1 MRRPLVSYAIALPC
15 RGSGRFFATANVA
28 VCDSRASPK
37 ERAARRERRF
47 AFSGRALAVVTAVL
61 ACLAMPAAAQ
71 SEKDTLTIDVPNDA
85 ATLDPHLQWDA
96 DSYGVYRNIFDNL
109 LTRDAAGRIVPQI
122 ATAWRYVDGT
132 PLTAEDVVFSVKRI
146 TDPALKSSQLSQFN
160 QITGAEAQ
168 GPTTVLLT
176 TQSPYP
182 VLLAQLVKLSIVP
195 KAYVERVG
203 DQQFNVAPLGSG
215 PYRLRA
221 WHKGVESVL
230 DANDDYWR
238 GKPPFRTV
246 VFRVVPDVSTRVA
259 DLKTG
264 RTDLIRLLPPDD
276 AVALKSDP
284 RVNVLTVPTERVG
297 YLFMNT
303 QTGPTA
309 DLRVRRAIAYA
320 IDKRGLVEAL
330 LQGLAKPVDSIGAE
344 PIFGYQPD
352 IEGYGY
358 DPDKARA
365 LIKEAGAIGATI
377 SFLTSPAYDRRL
389 VEAIQQMVNDVG
401 LKVEVVALDHATFLR
416 RRQGTPADAGG
427 MALGVWSC
435 ACQDADGIIFPLFRT
450 GSSWSKYSNPAYDA
464 AVDAARSTLDESRRM
479 AAYRTAYEILR
490 EDVPGLGLY
499 QAYASYA
506 ARKDLKWQP
515 TPNES
520 LFVMDMNR
528 Q

>member
-1 MRRPLVSYAIALPC
+1 MLKHPQA
-15 RGSGRFFATANVA
+15 GMG
-28 VCDSRASPK
+28 
-37 ERAARRERRF
+37 AARVKRRF
-47 AFSGRALAVVTAVL
+47 AFPGAALAAVISAVL
-61 ACLAMPAAAQ
+61 ACAVTPLAAQ
-71 SEKDTLTIDVPNDA
+71 SAKDVLTIDAPNDA

-109 LTRDAAGRIVPQI
+109 LTRDAGGRIVPQI
-122 ATAWRYVDGT
+122 ATAWHYVDDTHVAFDIRADVKFQDGT

-146 TDPALKSSQLSQFN
+146 TNPALKSSQLSQFN
-160 QITGAEAQ
+160 QIVGAEAQ
-168 GPTTVLLT
+168 GPTSVLLT

-203 DQQFNVAPLGSG
+203 DQQFNLAPMGSG

-221 WHKGVESVL
+221 WHKGVETVL
-230 DANDDYWR
+230 DANDGYWR
-238 GKPPFRTV
+238 GRPPFRTV
-246 VFRVVPDVSTRVA
+246 VFRVVPDVSTRIA

-276 AVALKSDP
+276 AIALQSDP
-284 RVNVLTVPTERVG
+284 RVNVLSIPTERVG
-297 YLFMNT
+297 YLFMNAEA
-303 QTGPTA
+303 GPTT

-320 IDKRGLVEAL
+320 IDKHGLVEAL

-352 IEGYGY
+352 VKGYGY
-358 DPDKARA
+358 DPAKARA
-365 LIKEAGAIGATI
+365 LIKEAGAVGATI

-389 VEAIQQMVNDVG
+389 VEAIQQMINDVG

-450 GSSWSKYSNPAYDA
+450 GSSWAKYSNPSYDA
-464 AVDAARSTLDESRRM
+464 AVDAARSTLDEQRRM

-520 LFVMDMNR
+520 LFVMDMSR

>member
-1 MRRPLVSYAIALPC
+1 VAGVLKDPHAGKGTRRGKRWFALP
-15 RGSGRFFATANVA
+15 GA
-28 VCDSRASPK
+28 
-37 ERAARRERRF
+37 
-47 AFSGRALAVVTAVL
+47 ALAVISAML
-61 ACLAMPAAAQ
+61 ACLVTPVAAQ
-71 SEKDTLTIDVPNDA
+71 SAKDVLTIDVPNDA

-122 ATAWRYVDGT
+122 ATAWHYVDDTHVAFDIRSDVKFQDGT

-146 TDPALKSSQLSQFN
+146 TD
-160 QITGAEAQ
+160 
-168 GPTTVLLT
+168 
-176 TQSPYP
+176 P

-203 DQQFNVAPLGSG
+203 DQEFNVAPLGSG

-221 WHKGVESVL
+221 WHKGIESVL
-230 DANDDYWR
+230 DANDGYWR

-276 AVALKSDP
+276 AMALQSDP

-297 YLFMNT
+297 YLFMNAEA
-303 QTGPTA
+303 GPTM

-352 IEGYGY
+352 AKGYGY
-358 DPDKARA
+358 DPAKARA
-365 LIKEAGAIGATI
+365 LIKEAGAVGATI
-377 SFLTSPAYDRRL
+377 TFLTSPAYDRRL
-389 VEAIQQMVNDVG
+389 VEAIQQMINDAG

-416 RRQGTPADAGG
+416 RRQGTPADSGG

-450 GSSWSKYSNPAYDA
+450 GSTWSKYSNPSYDA
-464 AVDAARSTLDESRRM
+464 AVDAARSTLDESKRM
-479 AAYRTAYEILR
+479 AAYKTAYEILR

-520 LFVMDMNR
+520 MFVMDMSR